1 MEDERRA
8 RVRAGAVIGLGLLLA
23 LAATAGP
30 LPLASAEPGA
40 SLSVRLP
47 DAVRAIALGLLALSA
62 VLLLAMQRPRRPA
75 GADPLAARGYQRRSA
90 WTAVLSLLPF
100 LLLLAVAW
108 YLVRNPGADDARHP
122 FDQAI
127 TAIAGL
133 LDFLA
138 QVRKAPTSVPAFD
151 YTIAALVLALAVG
164 VFALVVMVTLAERL
178 EKWFGRRAGAPAAP
192 PALDGPR
199 DLDDPRAEPDARRAI
214 IAAYRRFER
223 ALATARAPRAP
234 WQTPAE
240 FMRATLDRLPVP
252 APPVER
258 LTALFELARFSRRP
272 LGAETREAACEC
284 LDEVTAALPEAARR
298 AR

>member
-1 MEDERRA
+1 VEDEWRT
-8 RVRAGAVIGLGLLLA
+8 RVRAGATIGLGLLLA
-23 LAATAGP
+23 LAASTGP
-30 LPLASAEPGA
+30 LPPASAEPGA

-47 DAVRAIALGLLALSA
+47 DAVRVIALGLLALSA
-62 VLLLAMQRPRRPA
+62 VLLLALQRPRRP
-75 GADPLAARGYQRRSA
+75 GGDDPLAARAQQRRSA
-90 WTAVLSLLPF
+90 WAALFSALPF

-108 YLVRNPGADDARHP
+108 YLVRHPGGEGESHP
-122 FDQAI
+122 FEQAI
-127 TAIAGL
+127 SAISVL

-138 QVRKAPTSVPAFD
+138 HVRKAPTSVLAFD
-151 YTIAALVLALAVG
+151 YTIAALVLALAVA
-164 VFALVVMVTLAERL
+164 VFALMVMVTLADRL
-178 EKWFGRRAGAPAAP
+178 EKWLGRRAGAPPAL
-192 PALDGPR
+192 PALDDR
-199 DLDDPRAEPDARRAI
+199 SDLDDPRAEPDARRAI

-223 ALATARAPRAP
+223 ALAGARVPRAP

-240 FMRATLDRLPVP
+240 FMRATLARFPVP

-272 LGAETREAACEC
+272 LGAEAREAACDC

>member
-1 MEDERRA
+1 MEDEGRA

-23 LAATAGP
+23 LAATTGS
-30 LPLASAEPGA
+30 LPPASAEPGA

-62 VLLLAMQRPRRPA
+62 VLLLALQRPRRPT
-75 GADPLAARGYQRRSA
+75 GDDPLAARAYPRRSA
-90 WTAVLSLLPF
+90 WTALFSVLPF
-100 LLLLAVAW
+100 LLLLAIAW
-108 YLVRNPGADDARHP
+108 YLVRNPGADDASHP
-122 FDQAI
+122 FDRAI
-127 TAIAGL
+127 NAIAGL

-151 YTIAALVLALAVG
+151 YTIAALVLALAVA
-164 VFALVVMVTLAERL
+164 VFALMVMVALAERL
-178 EKWFGRRAGAPAAP
+178 EKWFGRRAGAPAGPLAP
-192 PALDGPR
+192 DGAS

-240 FMRATLDRLPVP
+240 FMRATLDRFPVP
-252 APPVER
+252 ASPVER

-272 LGAETREAACEC
+272 LGADTREAACDC